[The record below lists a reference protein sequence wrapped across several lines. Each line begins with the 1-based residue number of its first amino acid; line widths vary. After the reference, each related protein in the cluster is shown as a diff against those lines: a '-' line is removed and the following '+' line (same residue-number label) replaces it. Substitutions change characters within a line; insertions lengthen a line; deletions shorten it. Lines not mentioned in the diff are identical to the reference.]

1 MATEPDETPPE
12 EWEEDEGGGPVK
24 SFLEHLEDLRWTLI
38 KVAASVLIAMMACLV
53 GAPYLVRLIE
63 LPLERAGL
71 LLRDTSS
78 GVLPVVWGT
87 NFVGSINRTN
97 PPYSYSRELQA
108 SNVSAVVV
116 APRVLDGGIVLT
128 LVPADPGFV
137 VKPPIKTYSPL
148 SGPMVAI
155 KMALY
160 GGLLLSLPFVLFF
173 LAEFVFPALK
183 AKEKQ
188 FVQRALA
195 VGGGLFASGV
205 AFCYFILLPIALAG
219 TIAFSNWLGFAADE
233 WRAEDFISF
242 ICLMLLVVGVSF
254 ELPIPILVLVKLGI
268 IDYRT
273 LGKFRSY
280 WIVIE
285 LVICAMLTP
294 SADPF
299 TMILMALPLHAL
311 YEISYLIA
319 RYWAWKDARKPAAE

>member
-53 GAPYLVRLIE
+53 GAPYLVRLLQI
-63 LPLERAGL
+63 PLENAGL
-71 LLRDTSS
+71 LLRDDTTN
-78 GVLPVVWGT
+78 VLPVIWGT
-87 NFVGSINRTN
+87 NIVGTLDRSAV
-97 PPYSYSRELQA
+97 PYFSEIQA
-108 SNVSAVVV
+108 SNTTAATVVPQV
-116 APRVLDGGIVLT
+116 IGGHVVLT
-128 LVPADPGFV
+128 LQAADTSYIHV
-137 VKPPIKTYSPL
+137 PPIKTYSPL

-155 KMALY
+155 KMGLY
-160 GGLLLSLPFVLFF
+160 GGLVLSLPFVLFF

-183 AKEKQ
+183 QKERR
-188 FVQRALA
+188 FVKRALA

-205 AFCYFILLPIALAG
+205 AFSYFILLPIALAG
-219 TIAFSNWLGFAADE
+219 TIAFSNWLGFTADE

-242 ICLMLLVVGVSF
+242 VCLLLLVVGISF

-268 IDYRT
+268 IDYKT

-319 RYWAWKDARKPAAE
+319 RYWAWKDARQPAAE